1 MHCSANRRSFDESS
15 MNEKFYLKK
24 IEVTRFILRFFPLIT
39 IEKQSKEWVSINR
52 LKRYAV
58 LEI

>member
-1 MHCSANRRSFDESS
+1 

-52 LKRYAV
+52 LKRCAV